1 MLNLSLKQEEE
12 YLQETV
18 AINEKYNKEL
28 QDASFWRQG
37 IGKDRSNAVINKD
50 IASSWNNRMAQ
61 LSAVESRKE
70 TINLVSSYTGDADKK
85 KTPIVDPKAVAEALK
100 IKKKELQEIRKAEDE
115 MLKLIKDSREKQTQE
130 IEYEYSRQ
138 IEDLKIRLETEKDLT
153 PRAKDEIGKQIL
165 SLEQQKTIALQ
176 KLSDEEL
183 KKDIENRQKLIAL
196 QLDSVKA
203 GSEQEYQLK
212 MQQLVAQRD
221 AELQQ
226 KELTEQMKLAIVE
239 KYNKKIDDLSK
250 QHENLRLESKKQFLE
265 LELFITKEGTDKKL
279 QLTLDRLEL
288 ERDIELSNTKLTE
301 EQRLLIIKK
310 YQKLQEDIYKKNE
323 EDKAAQ
329 IREDQ
334 QKEYLAAEKAGASL
348 YQLQTLQAWQELDLL
363 IKTNAS
369 AKDIATAKYNLFNT
383 LLSQYIEATG
393 ELGETNKEFAK
404 LSKTLALAQIAIE
417 TGRAISFG
425 ISQAMQEPFPANLL
439 AVTTTIAT
447 IMTNIAKAQSIVKSA
462 KFAQGGSVVGPGS
475 GTSDS
480 IPAMLSNG
488 ESVMTAA
495 ATSMFAPLLSAFNQM
510 GGGIP
515 INVTTSSNQATGEDM
530 LAKAVARGMMMAPP
544 PVLSVEEFTSVADR
558 VKYVE
563 NLGSV

>member
-1 MLNLSLKQEEE
+1 M
-12 YLQETV
+12 
-18 AINEKYNKEL
+18 
-28 QDASFWRQG
+28 
-37 IGKDRSNAVINKD
+37 
-50 IASSWNNRMAQ
+50 
-61 LSAVESRKE
+61 
-70 TINLVSSYTGDADKK
+70 
-85 KTPIVDPKAVAEALK
+85 
-100 IKKKELQEIRKAEDE
+100 
-115 MLKLIKDSREKQTQE
+115 
-130 IEYEYSRQ
+130 
-138 IEDLKIRLETEKDLT
+138 
-153 PRAKDEIGKQIL
+153 
-165 SLEQQKTIALQ
+165 
-176 KLSDEEL
+176 
-183 KKDIENRQKLIAL
+183 
-196 QLDSVKA
+196 
-203 GSEQEYQLK
+203 
-212 MQQLVAQRD
+212 
-221 AELQQ
+221 
-226 KELTEQMKLAIVE
+226 
-239 KYNKKIDDLSK
+239 
-250 QHENLRLESKKQFLE
+250 
-265 LELFITKEGTDKKL
+265 ELFITKEGTDKKL
-279 QLTLDRLEL
+279 QLTLDRLKL

-369 AKDIATAKYNLFNT
+369 AKDIATAKYNLFNA

>member
-1 MLNLSLKQEEE
+1 MKLTLNQEEE
-12 YLQETV
+12 HFQKITDL
-18 AINEKYNKEL
+18 NKKYNAEL
-28 QDASFWRQG
+28 DYSNIWRRATRLT
-37 IGKDRSNAVINKD
+37 RSKSDIKKD
-50 IASSWNNRMAQ
+50 IQDTWNEYINQMAVVQ
-61 LSAVESRKE
+61 SQQQ
-70 TINLVSSYTGDADKK
+70 IFDLVYSYPGDTDKK
-85 KTPIVDPKAVAEALK
+85 KTPIVDPKAMAEALK

-279 QLTLDRLEL
+279 QLTLDRLKL